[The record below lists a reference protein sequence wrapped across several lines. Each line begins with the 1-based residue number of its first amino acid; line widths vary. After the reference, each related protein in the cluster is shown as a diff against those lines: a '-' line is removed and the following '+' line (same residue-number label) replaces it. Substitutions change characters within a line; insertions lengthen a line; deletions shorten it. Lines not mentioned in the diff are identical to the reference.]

1 MILQRDMQMI
11 KVIKVADNL
20 FQVLLRI
27 PDEMETELTG
37 LFTLE
42 YRFCPIMCGYFRQ
55 HLFERDIVID
65 HRLYSSRI
73 CIKGVGMC
81 GAINLWYINH
91 LLRLLGLLLLV
102 LPHDVDSGKGHTR
115 NEENA
120 NKGGGHL

>member
-42 YRFCPIMCGYFRQ
+42 YRPLAPSVGSPASGTAARCG
-55 HLFERDIVID
+55 
-65 HRLYSSRI
+65 
-73 CIKGVGMC
+73 
-81 GAINLWYINH
+81 
-91 LLRLLGLLLLV
+91 
-102 LPHDVDSGKGHTR
+102 
-115 NEENA
+115 
-120 NKGGGHL
+120 